1 MQTDGPLILTVD
13 AGSSSVR
20 ATIHDHCGRAVPG
33 LAARRPYQ
41 FATTPDGGVEVGADA
56 LFKLVVEVID
66 EILARSGRRRAGIAA
81 VAMSTFWHN
90 LVGVDAKGQ
99 ALTPVYSWADTRSAA
114 AAEELR
120 SRVEESRYH
129 ARTGCPLHP
138 SYLPAKLLWLYRS
151 HPERFGGATR
161 WMSFGEYAYLKLFG
175 VSRCS
180 LSMAS
185 GTGLL
190 DQDRLEWDEGIL
202 QVLPLERNQLSPL
215 IDLDTPLSGLGQAF
229 AGRWPDL
236 SRIPWVAAVGDGA
249 CSNVGSGC
257 CTPDRLALMVGTSG
271 AMRVM
276 GKAQQPSVPR
286 GLWCYR
292 ANRSRFVMGGSLSN
306 GGLLFE
312 WMTETLRL
320 DRDPETVERQLA
332 DLAPDS
338 HGLTLL
344 PFLAGERSPGWQ
356 SKARAAVTGLSLH
369 TRPIEILRA
378 SLESVAYRFAEIA
391 RLLEPVV
398 PQNREIVASG
408 GALLQSPVWM
418 QIMAD
423 VLGQPLVASAVKEAS
438 SRGAALL
445 ALEALGHLGS
455 IEKVETPLG
464 ARFHPC
470 RDRHRRYRK
479 ALERHDRLYGV
490 LIPEP
495 AFLAGGCDPG

>member
-1 MQTDGPLILTVD
+1 MPSSNPLILTID

-20 ATIHDHCGRAVPG
+20 ATIHDRCGRALSG
-33 LAARRPYQ
+33 LEARRPYQ
-41 FATTPDGGVEVGADA
+41 FATTSDGGVEVGADA
-56 LFKLVVEVID
+56 LFELVVEAID
-66 EILARSGRRRAGIAA
+66 EILLRSGRLRRGIAA

-90 LVGVDAKGQ
+90 LVGVDAEGR

-120 SRVEESRYH
+120 GLVDESRYH

-138 SYLPAKLLWLYRS
+138 SYLPSKLLWLYRS
-151 HPERFGGATR
+151 RPELFHGSPR

-175 VSRCS
+175 VNRCS
-180 LSMAS
+180 FSMAS

-215 IDLDTPLSGLGQAF
+215 IDLDTPLSGLGPPF
-229 AGRWPDL
+229 GDRWPAL
-236 SRIPWVAAVGDGA
+236 RRIPWVAAVGDGA

-257 CTPDRLALMVGTSG
+257 CTPERLALMVGTSG

-276 GKAQQPSVPR
+276 GKTDKPSVPW

-320 DRDPETVERQLA
+320 EGGPEAVERGLA
-332 DLAPDS
+332 EVAPDS

-378 SLESVAYRFAEIA
+378 SLESVAYRFAKIA

-398 PQNREIVASG
+398 PEDREIVASG
-408 GALLQSPVWM
+408 GALLQSPVWL

-423 VLGQPLVASAVKEAS
+423 VLGQPVVASAVKEAS

-445 ALEALGHLGS
+445 ALEALGFLDG
-455 IEKVETPLG
+455 IEEVETPLG
-464 ARFHPC
+464 ARFDPC
-470 RDRHRRYRK
+470 PKRHRRYRN
-479 ALERHDRLYGV
+479 ALERHDQLYRL
-490 LIPEP
+490 L
-495 AFLAGGCDPG
+495 LT

>member
-1 MQTDGPLILTVD
+1 MRGDPLILTID

-20 ATIHDHCGRAVPG
+20 ASIHDRRGRAVSG
-33 LAARRPYQ
+33 LEARRPYQ
-41 FATTPDGGVEVGADA
+41 FATTSDGGVEVGADA
-56 LFKLVVEVID
+56 LFKLVVETIEEV
-66 EILARSGRRRAGIAA
+66 LARCGPRSSGIAA

-90 LVGVDAKGQ
+90 LVGVDGEGR

-120 SRVEESRYH
+120 GLVDESRYH

-151 HPERFGGATR
+151 RPEWLRGAPR

-175 VSRCS
+175 VNRCS

-190 DQDRLEWDEGIL
+190 DQERLEWDEGIL
-202 QVLPLERNQLSPL
+202 QVLPLEPNQLSPL
-215 IDLDTPLSGLGQAF
+215 VDLDTPLSGLGQPF
-229 AGRWPDL
+229 AGRWPEL
-236 SRIPWVAAVGDGA
+236 SRIPWISAVGDGA

-276 GKAQQPSVPR
+276 GKTEKPPVPQ

-292 ANRSRFVMGGSLSN
+292 ANRNRFVMGGSLSN

-320 DRDPETVERQLA
+320 ERDRKAVESRLSE
-332 DLAPDS
+332 LAPDS

-356 SKARAAVTGLSLH
+356 SKARAAMTGLSLH

-378 SLESVAYRFAEIA
+378 SLESVAYRFAKIA
-391 RLLEPVV
+391 SLLESVV
-398 PQNREIVASG
+398 PEEREIVASG
-408 GALLQSPVWM
+408 GALLRSPVWL

-423 VLGQPLVASAVKEAS
+423 VLGQSVVASAVKEAS

-445 ALEALGHLGS
+445 ALEALGVLDS
-455 IEKVETPLG
+455 IEQVETPLG
-464 ARFHPC
+464 PRFHPC
-470 RDRHRRYRK
+470 QERHERYRR
-479 ALERHDRLYGV
+479 ALERHDRLYR
-490 LIPEP
+490 L
-495 AFLAGGCDPG
+495 LLT

>member
-1 MQTDGPLILTVD
+1 MRGTL
-13 AGSSSVR
+13 
-20 ATIHDHCGRAVPG
+20 HDRCGRAAAG
-33 LAARRPYQ
+33 LEARRPYQ
-41 FATTPDGGVEVGADA
+41 FATTSDGGVEVGADL
-56 LFKLVVEVID
+56 LFKLVVEAVD
-66 EILARSGRRRAGIAA
+66 EILARSGRRRAAIAA

-90 LVGVDAKGQ
+90 LVGVDAGGR

-114 AAEELR
+114 AAEELGGL
-120 SRVEESRYH
+120 VDQSRYH

-151 HPERFGGATR
+151 RPEWFRGTTR
-161 WMSFGEYAYLKLFG
+161 WMSFGEYACLKLFG
-175 VSRCS
+175 LSRCS

-190 DQDRLEWDEGIL
+190 NQDRLEWDEGIL
-202 QVLPLERNQLSPL
+202 QVLPLERDQLSPL
-215 IDLDTPLSGLGQAF
+215 IDLDRPLSGLRQAF

-276 GKAQQPSVPR
+276 GKTEKPPVPR

-320 DRDPETVERQLA
+320 ERDPEAVERQLA
-332 DLAPDS
+332 EMEPDS

-378 SLESVAYRFAEIA
+378 SLESVAYRFAKIA

-398 PQNREIVASG
+398 PRDREIVASG
-408 GALLQSPVWM
+408 GALLQSPAWM

-423 VLGQPLVASAVKEAS
+423 VLGQPVVASAVKEAS

-445 ALEALGHLGS
+445 ALEALGFLDS
-455 IEKVETPLG
+455 LEEVETPLG
-464 ARFHPC
+464 ARFDPC
-470 RDRHRRYRK
+470 PERHQRYRK
-479 ALERHDRLYGV
+479 ALERHDRLYGL
-490 LIPEP
+490 LIPQP
-495 AFLAGGCDPG
+495 ALLPGGCDPG

>member
-1 MQTDGPLILTVD
+1 MSSLPSGASDPLILTID

-20 ATIHDHCGRAVPG
+20 ATIHDHGARAVAG
-33 LAARRPYQ
+33 LEARRPYQ
-41 FATTPDGGVEVGADA
+41 FATTSDGGVEVGADS
-56 LFKLVVEVID
+56 LFKLVVEAID
-66 EILARSGRRRAGIAA
+66 EVLARTGSRCSGIAA

-90 LVGVDAKGQ
+90 LMGVDAGGR
-99 ALTPVYSWADTRSAA
+99 ALTPVYSWADTRSAG
-114 AAEELR
+114 AAEQLR
-120 SRVEESRYH
+120 SQVDESRYH

-151 HPERFGGATR
+151 RPDCFRRSTR

-175 VSRCS
+175 VDRCS

-190 DQDRLEWDEGIL
+190 DQDRLDWDEGIL
-202 QVLPLERNQLSPL
+202 QVLPLERNQLSAL
-215 IDLDTPLSGLGQAF
+215 IDLDAPLSGLGQPF

-236 SRIPWVAAVGDGA
+236 RRIPWIAAVGDGA

-276 GKAQQPSVPR
+276 GKTPKPSVPR
-286 GLWCYR
+286 GLWCYLADR
-292 ANRSRFVMGGSLSN
+292 RRFVLGGSLSN

-320 DRDPETVERQLA
+320 DRDREAVERQLA

-356 SKARAAVTGLSLH
+356 PKARAAVTGMSLH

-378 SLESVAYRFAEIA
+378 SLESVAYRFAKIA
-391 RLLEPVV
+391 RLLGPVV
-398 PQNREIVASG
+398 PENREIVASG
-408 GALLQSPVWM
+408 GALLQSAAWL

-423 VLGQPLVASAVKEAS
+423 VLGQPVVASAVKEAS

-445 ALEALGHLGS
+445 ALEALGFLDS
-455 IEKVETPLG
+455 IEEVETPLG
-464 ARFHPC
+464 PRFNPFPQ
-470 RDRHRRYRK
+470 RRQPYLR
-479 ALERHDRLYGV
+479 ALERHDRLYR
-490 LIPEP
+490 LLLPQ
-495 AFLAGGCDPG
+495 

>member
-1 MQTDGPLILTVD
+1 MFSLPTGSSGPLILTID

-20 ATIHDHCGRAVPG
+20 ATIHDRCGRALPG
-33 LAARRPYQ
+33 LEARRPYQ
-41 FATTPDGGVEVGADA
+41 FATTSDGGVEVDADA
-56 LFKLVVEVID
+56 LFKLVVEAVD
-66 EILARSGRRRAGIAA
+66 EILARSGRRRGGIAA

-90 LVGVDAKGQ
+90 LVGVDAGGR

-120 SRVEESRYH
+120 SLVDESRYH

-151 HPERFGGATR
+151 RPELFRGTPR

-175 VSRCS
+175 VNRCS

-202 QVLPLERNQLSPL
+202 QVLPLERTQLSPL
-215 IDLDTPLSGLGQAF
+215 IDLDTPLSGLGSPF
-229 AGRWPDL
+229 AERWSDL
-236 SRIPWVAAVGDGA
+236 RRIPWVAAVGDGV

-257 CTPDRLALMVGTSG
+257 CAPGRLALMVGTSG

-276 GKAQQPSVPR
+276 GKGDKPSVPW

-292 ANRSRFVMGGSLSN
+292 GNRSRFVMGGSLSN

-320 DRDPETVERQLA
+320 ERDPAAVERGLA
-332 DLAPDS
+332 EMPPDS

-378 SLESVAYRFAEIA
+378 SLESVAYRFAKIA

-398 PQNREIVASG
+398 PDDREIVASG
-408 GALLQSPVWM
+408 GALLQSPAWL

-423 VLGQPLVASAVKEAS
+423 VLGQPVVASAVKEAS

-445 ALEALGHLGS
+445 ALEALGFLDR
-455 IEKVETPLG
+455 IEEVETPLG
-464 ARFHPC
+464 ERFDPC
-470 RDRHRRYRK
+470 PERHQRYRN
-479 ALERHDRLYGV
+479 ALERHDRLYR
-490 LIPEP
+490 LLLP
-495 AFLAGGCDPG
+495 

>member
-1 MQTDGPLILTVD
+1 MPTSTPLILTID
-13 AGSSSVR
+13 AGSSSVW
-20 ATIHDHCGRAVPG
+20 ATIHDGFGRALSG
-33 LAARRPYQ
+33 LEARRPYQ
-41 FATTPDGGVEVGADA
+41 FATTSDGGVEVGADA
-56 LFKLVVEVID
+56 LFKLVVEAVD
-66 EILARSGRRRAGIAA
+66 EILLRSGRRRRGIAA

-90 LVGVDAKGQ
+90 LVGVDAEGR

-120 SRVEESRYH
+120 SLVDESRYH

-151 HPERFGGATR
+151 SPELFRGTPR

-175 VSRCS
+175 VNRCS
-180 LSMAS
+180 FSMAS

-190 DQDRLEWDEGIL
+190 DQDCLEWDEGIL

-215 IDLDTPLSGLGQAF
+215 IDLDTPLSGLRPPF
-229 AGRWPDL
+229 ADRWPDL

-257 CTPDRLALMVGTSG
+257 STPDRLALMVGTSG

-276 GKAQQPSVPR
+276 GKTDQPSVPR

-320 DRDPETVERQLA
+320 ERNLEAVERGLA
-332 DLAPDS
+332 EMAPDS

-378 SLESVAYRFAEIA
+378 SLESVAYRFAKIA
-391 RLLEPVV
+391 SLLESVV
-398 PQNREIVASG
+398 PEDREIVASG
-408 GALLQSPVWM
+408 GALLQSPAWL

-423 VLGQPLVASAVKEAS
+423 VLGQPVVASAVKEAS

-445 ALEALGHLGS
+445 ALEALGFLDG
-455 IEKVETPLG
+455 IEEVETPLG
-464 ARFHPC
+464 ARFNPC
-470 RDRHRRYRK
+470 PERHQRYRK
-479 ALERHDRLYGV
+479 ALERHDWLYRL
-490 LIPEP
+490 LLP
-495 AFLAGGCDPG
+495 

>member
-1 MQTDGPLILTVD
+1 M
-13 AGSSSVR
+13 R
-20 ATIHDHCGRAVPG
+20 ATLHDRRGRAVSG
-33 LAARRPYQ
+33 LEARRPYQ
-41 FATTPDGGVEVGADA
+41 FATTADGGVEVGADL
-56 LFKLVVEVID
+56 LFELVVEAVD
-66 EILARSGRRRAGIAA
+66 EILARSGRRRTGIAA

-90 LVGVDAKGQ
+90 LVGVDAGGR

-120 SRVEESRYH
+120 GLLDESRYH

-138 SYLPAKLLWLYRS
+138 SYLPAKLLWLYGSR
-151 HPERFGGATR
+151 PEWFRGTTR
-161 WMSFGEYAYLKLFG
+161 WMSFGEYACLKLFG
-175 VSRCS
+175 LSRCS

-190 DQDRLEWDEGIL
+190 DQDRLEWDQGIL
-202 QVLPLERNQLSPL
+202 QVLPLERDQLSPL
-215 IDLDTPLSGLGQAF
+215 IDLDTPLSGLRQAF

-276 GKAQQPSVPR
+276 GKTEKPPVPP

-320 DRDPETVERQLA
+320 ERDREAVERQLA
-332 DLAPDS
+332 EMAPDS

-378 SLESVAYRFAEIA
+378 SLESVAYRFAKIA

-398 PQNREIVASG
+398 PRDREIVASG
-408 GALLQSPVWM
+408 GALLQSPAWM

-423 VLGQPLVASAVKEAS
+423 VLGQPVVASAVKEAS

-445 ALEALGHLGS
+445 ALEALGLLDS
-455 IEKVETPLG
+455 LEEVETPLG
-464 ARFHPC
+464 PRFDPC
-470 RDRHRRYRK
+470 PERHQRYRK
-479 ALERHDRLYGV
+479 ALERHDRLYGL
-490 LIPEP
+490 LIP
-495 AFLAGGCDPG
+495 GGF